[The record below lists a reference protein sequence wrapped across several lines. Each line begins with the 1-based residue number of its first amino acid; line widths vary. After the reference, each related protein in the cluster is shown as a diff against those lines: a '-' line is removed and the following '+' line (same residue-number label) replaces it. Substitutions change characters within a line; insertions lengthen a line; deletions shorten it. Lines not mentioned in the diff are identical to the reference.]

1 MGNRAPETRD
11 DDRSRMKR
19 RPAACVMGD
28 IDLVHALAHGGIP
41 SVAAAS
47 PDSPARFSRF
57 TRETLSWVDPW
68 DQPEPATEAL
78 LRYGR
83 SQPEPPVLFYQD
95 DASLLL
101 VSRQRERLRRAF
113 RFVVP
118 DATLVEDLVDKARFQ
133 ALAARLALPVPPARI
148 LAPAHEAP
156 PDDLAYPV
164 LVKPLTRRPRSWDP
178 VAGGAKAIRYGT
190 PAALR
195 DAWPR
200 LASAGLTLL
209 AQSEVVGPETR
220 IESFHVYQDAEGT
233 VAGFTGRKI
242 RTYPAA
248 FGDSTALEI
257 TDQPDVAEAGADVV
271 RRLGLVGVAKLDFKR
286 DARGRLHLLEVNP
299 RFTLWH
305 HPGALAGVNIPRLVY
320 GDLTGEPR
328 PPALRVRVGV
338 RWCRLWADW
347 PAARAAGIPFLR
359 WLPWALASEAKKAM
373 VWHDPMPLVGAAL
386 WRLAPRASQGFA
398 VARLAT
404 GRTGARC

>member
-1 MGNRAPETRD
+1 
-11 DDRSRMKR
+11 
-19 RPAACVMGD
+19 
-28 IDLVHALAHGGIP
+28 
-41 SVAAAS
+41 
-47 PDSPARFSRF
+47 
-57 TRETLSWVDPW
+57 
-68 DQPEPATEAL
+68 
-78 LRYGR
+78 
-83 SQPEPPVLFYQD
+83 
-95 DASLLL
+95 
-101 VSRQRERLRRAF
+101 
-113 RFVVP
+113 
-118 DATLVEDLVDKARFQ
+118 
-133 ALAARLALPVPPARI
+133 
-148 LAPAHEAP
+148 
-156 PDDLAYPV
+156 
-164 LVKPLTRRPRSWDP
+164 